1 MFCVGQM
8 KINAREAHTHP
19 EIYCGLSGKAKSRP
33 FKSSEVKNTL
43 ILTVKQVFLFN
54 LPSLASCSN
63 PQREA
68 LNLTL
73 PEKQSWLSL
82 DI

>member
-1 MFCVGQM
+1 MPE
-8 KINAREAHTHP
+8 KHTHP
-19 EIYCGLSGKAKSRP
+19 EIYCSLSGKAKSRP
-33 FKSSEVKNTL
+33 FKSSEI

-54 LPSLASCSN
+54 LPSLASCSS